1 MVPSRSCIVSFT
13 DSMGIEHRVQVSAAS
28 LFEAAALG
36 IGEFRKSG
44 FTEINIGPT
53 TRLSVKIK
61 MPKTSHVVS
70 VGKLVDWAKM
80 LREESKRADP
90 EESIAD
96 YYSVLDPVSSLGAPL
111 CRLL

>member
-13 DSMGIEHRVQVSAAS
+13 DSLGIEHSVHVSATS

-44 FTEINIGPT
+44 FTEINIGPS

-61 MPKTSHVVS
+61 MPETSHVVS
-70 VGKLVDWAKM
+70 VGKLVDWLKGSGKNPSEQILKNR
-80 LREESKRADP
+80 LRT
-90 EESIAD
+90 I
-96 YYSVLDPVSSLGAPL
+96 VQ
-111 CRLL
+111 C